1 MVLEQEN
8 RMKRVLG
15 LFLALV
21 MVFMICGNSVSVFA
35 SDFDK
40 AVGVWKLVEMTGDD
54 NLMSKEDVEAYEGLG
69 IAMYL
74 KLRDN
79 GTAKFSLYGEDMEGT
94 WSEYGIV
101 LDYAWLTYIVDGDQL
116 IVDNQDG
123 GGMVFRRSSME
134 EIYEILGYREDVL
147 DESVK
152 YSEKEKTILDTK
164 AASVVITG
172 YKADMTG
179 FTVKMRCENKS
190 GNGIMI
196 GMDKCVLNKYFVHPD
211 WTVTLDPKERQETEM
226 RVLPVEIEKTGITS
240 VDEMILEMSVSNAV
254 TEQVLQK
261 GIMVTV
267 YPTGKKADQ
276 VTTPQRVPVENEQAV
291 IMDET
296 CTCILQGTDLDD
308 IRGYT
313 VNCYLENKSDR
324 ALDFTWSNV
333 TINGKPVNLL
343 YEEAVLPG
351 TIGYSDV
358 IFQIDKLQDAGVN
371 SGDISTIAG
380 KVMVYD
386 KSQGTPQLLQEKDF
400 TYSVLPIQ

>member
-1 MVLEQEN
+1 
-8 RMKRVLG
+8 MKKALS
-15 LFLALV
+15 LLLAFV
-21 MVFMICGNSVSVFA
+21 MVCMVCGIRVPAYA

-40 AVGVWKLVEMTGDD
+40 AVGVWKLVEMTGND

-74 KLRDN
+74 KLRED

-147 DESVK
+147 DEKVK

-164 AASVVITG
+164 AVSVVITG

-179 FTVKMRCENKS
+179 FTVKMRCKNKT
-190 GNGIMI
+190 GNVIMI
-196 GMDKCVLNKYFVHPD
+196 NMDKCVLNKYFFHPD
-211 WTVTLDPKERQETEM
+211 FTATLDPRETQETQM
-226 RVLPVEIEKTGITS
+226 TVPPADIEKTGVTS
-240 VDEMILEMSVSNAV
+240 VDEMILEMSILNAV
-254 TEQVLQK
+254 TEKALQK
-261 GIMVTV
+261 GIMATV
-267 YPTGKKADQ
+267 YPTGKKANE
-276 VTTPQRVPVENEQAV
+276 VTTPRRVPVENEQMV
-291 IMDET
+291 LLDET
-296 CTCILQGTDLDD
+296 CAYILQGTDMDD

-313 VNCYLENKSDR
+313 VNCYVENRSDR
-324 ALDFTWSNV
+324 TLDFVWSDV
-333 TINGKPVNLL
+333 TIDGKPVNLL
-343 YEEAVLPG
+343 YEESVLPG

-358 IFQIDKLQDAGVN
+358 IFQIDDLQEAEII

-386 KSQGTPQLLQEKDF
+386 KTQAAPQLLLEKEF
-400 TYSVLPIQ
+400 SYKAQ

>member
-1 MVLEQEN
+1 
-8 RMKRVLG
+8 MKRVLG
-15 LFLALV
+15 LFLAFV
-21 MVFMICGNSVSVFA
+21 MVFMVCGRIVPAYA

-74 KLRDN
+74 KLREN

-101 LDYAWLTYIVDGDQL
+101 LEYEWLTYIVDGDQL

-123 GGMVFRRSSME
+123 GGMVFKRSSME
-134 EIYEILGYREDVL
+134 EIYDILGYREDVL
-147 DESVK
+147 DEKVK

-179 FTVKMRCENKS
+179 FTVKMRCENKT
-190 GNGIMI
+190 GNGIVI
-196 GMDKCVLNKYFVHPD
+196 NMDKCVLNKYFVHPD
-211 WTVTLDPKERQETEM
+211 WTVTLDPREKQETEM
-226 RVLPVEIEKTGITS
+226 KVLPVEIEKTGVTS
-240 VDEMILEMSVSNAV
+240 VDEMILEMSILNAA
-254 TEQVLQK
+254 TEKALQK
-261 GIMVTV
+261 GIMATV
-267 YPTGKKADQ
+267 YPTGKKANEII
-276 VTTPQRVPVENEQAV
+276 TPQRVPVENEQIV
-291 IMDET
+291 IQDAA
-296 CTCILQGTDLDD
+296 CACILQGTDMDD
-308 IRGYT
+308 IRGFT
-313 VNCYLENKSDR
+313 VNSYLENKSDR
-324 ALDFTWSNV
+324 TLNFVWSNV

-343 YEEAVLPG
+343 YEESVLAD

-358 IFQIDKLQDAGVN
+358 IFQIDKLQEAEVIA
-371 SGDISTIAG
+371 GDISTIAG

-386 KSQGTPQLLQEKDF
+386 KTQAAPQLLLEKDF
-400 TYSVLPIQ
+400 SYSVQPIQ